1 MIADL
6 SRTETTVVPLWVI
19 IVWFAV
25 TVVAILT
32 LIMGLPVVSAHAG
45 Y

>member
-1 MIADL
+1 MVTDL
-6 SRTETTVVPLWVI
+6 SRTETTVAPLWVI
-19 IVWFAV
+19 IFWFAV

-45 Y
+45 D